1 MTTRVIVADGEPL
14 FRGGLAQLLATQPD
28 MRVVGEAGDTREA
41 IEQTW
46 REQPDV
52 VLLALDLP
60 PAGGQEAARRIRSV
74 GTGVKVIML
83 VPPHG
88 DEEHP
93 GLDDGVHSVLQA
105 SARASQIF
113 DRIRAVKDAGASRE
127 AAPAAAPEADELD
140 GVEAPER
147 LTAREQEVM
156 ALIARAWTNRQIE
169 ESLGIQKSTVKR
181 HVRHILRKLHARNRV
196 QAAVLAY
203 RATHLPQG
211 GATG

>member
-14 FRGGLAQLLATQPD
+14 FREGLAQLLATQFD
-28 MRVVGEAGDTREA
+28 LRVVGEAGDTSEA

-74 GTGVKVIML
+74 GAGVKVIML

-88 DEEHP
+88 DDEHP
-93 GLDDGVHSVLQA
+93 GLEDDVHAVLRS

-113 DRIRAVKDAGASRE
+113 DRIRAVKQGVAVQHAT
-127 AAPAAAPEADELD
+127 APVSPEVDELD

>member
-14 FRGGLAQLLATQPD
+14 FREGLAQLLATQPD
-28 MRVVGEAGDTREA
+28 LRVVGEAGDTSEA

-74 GTGVKVIML
+74 GAGVKVIML

-88 DEEHP
+88 EGEHA
-93 GLDDGVHSVLQA
+93 GLENDVHCVLQA

-113 DRIRAVKDAGASRE
+113 DRIRAVKHGA
-127 AAPAAAPEADELD
+127 AVQHPAPPVSAEADELD

-169 ESLGIQKSTVKR
+169 ESLGIQKTTVKR

-203 RATHLPQG
+203 RATHLPQE